1 MPPVACAVSVIDCPV
16 SMVGVGGEMALATS
30 VGLTVIVSAELQV
43 EPTGVPCDES
53 VTLYEYVVV
62 DVGEA
67 R

>member
-1 MPPVACAVSVIDCPV
+1 
-16 SMVGVGGEMALATS
+16 MVGAGGEMALATS

-43 EPTGVPCDES
+43 EPADVPCDES
-53 VTLYEYVVV
+53 VTLYEYVVI